1 MKQSMRTAAFSAGI
15 LLLSFSAAF
24 AATPGQTAPST
35 AQESFVLP
43 TQSAPAPQD
52 PNTVP
57 AVVDGRQI
65 KAADVDGVLK
75 TLDPKQAQSVNT
87 PEGRQNILDDL
98 INRELFY
105 MKAKATKLE
114 EDKSFK
120 EQFEPVAEVIKKN
133 LSRKVIM
140 DKLAAGITV
149 TDEEAKE
156 YYQKNPAKFLVPEM
170 VRVSHILLGSEGDA
184 KRVLDEIKAGF
195 SFEDANTRYSTCPN
209 KANEP
214 GGDIGWHPR
223 GRLYPELEQVAF
235 SMKKGDVGGPV
246 KANNGWNVIKVTD
259 RKDPTTAT
267 FEEMKDRIRE
277 LLLREKDKKLYDDE
291 VKKLRD
297 EYKSSVSFPKS
308 GEKK

>member
-1 MKQSMRTAAFSAGI
+1 MKKSMRTVACSAGI
-15 LLLSFSAAF
+15 LLLSISAAL
-24 AATPGQTAPST
+24 AATPEQAAPST
-35 AQESFVLP
+35 AKESFVLSTP
-43 TQSAPAPQD
+43 ATPAPQD
-52 PNTVP
+52 PNAVL
-57 AVVDGRQI
+57 AVVNGHQI
-65 KAADVDGVLK
+65 KVADVDGVVK

-105 MKAKATKLE
+105 VKAKAIKLE

-120 EQFEPVAEVIKKN
+120 EQFEPVAENIKKN

-140 DKLAAGITV
+140 DKLAAGMTV

-170 VRVSHILLGSEGDA
+170 VRVSHILLGTEADA
-184 KRVLDEIKAGF
+184 KRVLDEVKAGF
-195 SFEDANTRYSTCPN
+195 SFEEGNTRYSTCPN

-235 SMKKGDVGGPV
+235 SLKKGEVGGPV

-259 RKDPTTAT
+259 RKEPTTAA
-267 FEEMKDRIRE
+267 FEEMKDKIKE
-277 LLLREKDKKLYDDE
+277 SLLREKDRKLYDDE
-291 VKKLRD
+291 VKKLRE
-297 EYKSSVSFPKS
+297 EYKTTISYPDS
-308 GEKK
+308 GVKK